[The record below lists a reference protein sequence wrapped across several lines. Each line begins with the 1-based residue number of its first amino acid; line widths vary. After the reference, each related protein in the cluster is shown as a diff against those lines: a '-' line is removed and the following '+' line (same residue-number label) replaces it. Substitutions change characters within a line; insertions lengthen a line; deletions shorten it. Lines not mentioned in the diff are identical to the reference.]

1 MVIHKFIEE
10 SIFIKELQAVND
22 SVSRSPSPE
31 YAVWQSGREEH
42 VAKRVW
48 TAWLPETEREECTFS
63 HSQWVNQTAN
73 ILKFVVLSKISVLKG
88 QHFEQMQMQGLK
100 VVCKK

>member
-22 SVSRSPSPE
+22 SVSRNPSPE

-42 VAKRVW
+42 VAKRV
-48 TAWLPETEREECTFS
+48 
-63 HSQWVNQTAN
+63 
-73 ILKFVVLSKISVLKG
+73 
-88 QHFEQMQMQGLK
+88 
-100 VVCKK
+100 